1 MAYDIKQSGERIQK
15 LRKQHGMTQ
24 EQLAI
29 KLNIS
34 DRYLRKIETGDKGPS
49 IDILVKI
56 SSLFGVSLDFIIS
69 GKQPQDNLKRKL
81 HTVIQNLSALAEEL

>member
-56 SSLFGVSLDFIIS
+56 SSLFGVSLDYIIL